1 MTVHVRLTAL
11 LATVVASLASPATP
25 PRCIGDLIAGE
36 SGARA
41 RLSAPSVTPLRG
53 RTGTLVEIRGGGFE
67 PGAHLTI
74 AAVYGD
80 DGCAIGG
87 LGDQYLG
94 SARADGRGRYSL
106 LVRWPA
112 SFDPVLGRNAVG
124 TRALPHGRYYLFALP
139 CAARAACSFTS
150 GTRPGG
156 PFVLG
161 ARRSA
166 RASPLPWIGAGV
178 VIVLL
183 GVLFVRRRSS
193 R

>member
-1 MTVHVRLTAL
+1 T
-11 LATVVASLASPATP
+11 
-25 PRCIGDLIAGE
+25 C
-36 SGARA
+36 GA
-41 RLSAPSVTPLRG
+41 
-53 RTGTLVEIRGGGFE
+53 TGTLVEVRGVAFE

-80 DGCAIGG
+80 DDCSIEG

-106 LVRWPA
+106 SIRWPA

-150 GTRPGG
+150 GTQPGG

-161 ARRSA
+161 AGRGA
-166 RASPLPWIGAGV
+166 RASP
-178 VIVLL
+178 
-183 GVLFVRRRSS
+183 
-193 R
+193 